1 MLDRSED
8 EYGSNFRFILNGVP
22 IFAKGANVIPPDAM
36 ADRIGKKRQRK
47 SFLTP
52 FMPISI
58 C

>member
-36 ADRIGKKRQRK
+36 ADRIGKNGRENR
-47 SFLTP
+47 F
-52 FMPISI
+52 
-58 C
+58 